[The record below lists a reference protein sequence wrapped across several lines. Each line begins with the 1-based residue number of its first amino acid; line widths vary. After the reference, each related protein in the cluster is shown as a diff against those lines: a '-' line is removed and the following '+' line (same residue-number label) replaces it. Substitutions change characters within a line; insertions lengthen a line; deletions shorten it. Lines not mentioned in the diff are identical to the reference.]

1 MTNRPDRRFAIRP
14 LRDFL
19 HTEAIGGVLLLVAAV
34 VALLWANLPGRETYH
49 EVWST
54 VWSIGAGGHRLEW
67 DLHHWVNE
75 ALMTLF
81 FLVVG
86 LEIKRELTTGH
97 LAQKSDAVLPALA
110 ALGGMALPALIF
122 VAIADAPHRHGWG
135 IPMAT
140 DIALAVG
147 VVSLLGSRVPRGLR
161 VFLLALAIVDDIG
174 AVIVIAVFY
183 GSGTQFGWLAAAV
196 GIVGL
201 AALLVRLRFHWLWVY
216 GILLIVG
223 WYFLVKAGVHP
234 TLMGVAFGLLAPA
247 VPLGARRRGPDG
259 PITVVDWLE
268 HRLHGWVSYA
278 VVPLFALAN
287 AGVAIGADPL
297 RSAVSSRLG
306 LGIALGLIAGKAVGI
321 TLVTLAAVRIG
332 IGRLPAGTSVR
343 TLFGVSLIAGI
354 GFTVSL
360 FVAELAVTSREDVG
374 TAKLAV
380 LLASLVAAVLGVLVL
395 RRAQPSVAAPEL

>member
-19 HTEAIGGVLLLVAAV
+19 HTEAIGGVLLVVAAI

-54 VWSIGAGGHRLEW
+54 VWSIGTGGHRLEW

-97 LAQKSDAVLPALA
+97 LSRRSDAVLPALA

-122 VAIADAPHRHGWG
+122 VAIVDAPHRNAWG

-174 AVIVIAVFY
+174 AVVVIAVFY
-183 GSGTQFGWLAAAV
+183 GSGTRFGWLVAAV
-196 GIVGL
+196 GIVVL
-201 AALLVRLRFHWLWVY
+201 AAALVRLRFHWLWVY
-216 GILLIVG
+216 GVLLLVG

-247 VPLGARRRGPDG
+247 VPLGNRRVGPDG
-259 PITVVDWLE
+259 PITVIDWLE

-287 AGVAIGADPL
+287 AGVAIGTEPL

-321 TLVTLAAVRIG
+321 TAVTLAAVRLG
-332 IGRLPAGTSVR
+332 VGRLPSGTTTKS
-343 TLFGVSLIAGI
+343 LFGVAVLAGI

-360 FVAELAVTSREDVG
+360 FVAELAITSPDDVG

-380 LLASLVAAVLGVLVL
+380 LLASVLAAALGVLVL
-395 RRAQPSVAAPEL
+395 RRGEPSVASPEL

>member
-1 MTNRPDRRFAIRP
+1 VIRP

-19 HTEAIGGVLLLVAAV
+19 HTEALGGAILVLAAI
-34 VALLWANLPGRETYH
+34 VALIWANVPVRESYEH
-49 EVWST
+49 LWST
-54 VWSIGAGGHRLEW
+54 VWSIGGGAHRLEW

-81 FLVVG
+81 FLLVG

-97 LAQKSDAVLPALA
+97 LAERSAAVLPALA
-110 ALGGMALPALIF
+110 ALGGMAVPALIF
-122 VAIADAPHRHGWG
+122 SLVADSSHRHGWG

-147 VVSLLGSRVPRGLR
+147 VVSLLGNRVPRGLR
-161 VFLLALAIVDDIG
+161 VFLLALAVVDDVG
-174 AVIVIAVFY
+174 AVVVIAVFY
-183 GSGTQFGWLAAAV
+183 GSGTRFGWLAAAIGV
-196 GIVGL
+196 VVL
-201 AALLVRLRFHWLWVY
+201 AVVLVRLRFHWLWVY
-216 GILLIVG
+216 GLLLLVG

-234 TLMGVAFGLLAPA
+234 TLMGVAFGLIAPSI
-247 VPLGARRRGPDG
+247 PLGERRIGPDG

-268 HRLHGWVSYA
+268 HRLHGWVSYG

-287 AGVAIGADPL
+287 AGVAIGVQPL

-306 LGIALGLIAGKAVGI
+306 LGIILGLVVGKAVGI
-321 TLVTLAAVRIG
+321 TLVTLFAVRLG
-332 IGRLPAGTSVR
+332 VGRLPAGATTRS
-343 TLFGVSLIAGI
+343 LIGVSTVAGI

-360 FVAELAVTSREDVG
+360 FVTELAVVSTASRG

-380 LLASLVAAVLGVLVL
+380 LLASLVAAALGALLL
-395 RRAQPSVAAPEL
+395 RSNRESGPAPQL